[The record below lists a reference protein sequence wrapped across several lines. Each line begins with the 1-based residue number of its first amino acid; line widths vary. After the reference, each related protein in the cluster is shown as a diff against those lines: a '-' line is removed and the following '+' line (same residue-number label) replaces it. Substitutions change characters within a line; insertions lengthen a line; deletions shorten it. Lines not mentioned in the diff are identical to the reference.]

1 MIEYNGKQDRDK
13 AYLDYFR
20 IAYCNIKGLPDAKQA
35 CLDIENKINDNIIPR
50 PDYTLELQNNGR
62 TVKLTFKSGLQKPYL
77 YKLKYFPT
85 AAFCKIRIK

>member
-1 MIEYNGKQDRDK
+1 MIEYNVKQDRDK

-35 CLDIENKINDNIIPR
+35 CLDIENKINDSIIPR

-62 TVKLTFKSGLQKPYL
+62 TVKSGNKSRGPHFHLHRVL
-77 YKLKYFPT
+77 
-85 AAFCKIRIK
+85 A